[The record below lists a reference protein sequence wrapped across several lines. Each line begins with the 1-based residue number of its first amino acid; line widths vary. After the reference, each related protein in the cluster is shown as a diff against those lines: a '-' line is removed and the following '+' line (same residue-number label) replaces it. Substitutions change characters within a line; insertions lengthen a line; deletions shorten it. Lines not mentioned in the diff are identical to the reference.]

1 MSDTF
6 RIALVGAGLI
16 GKRHAAAIISE
27 PDVRLAAIVDPSE
40 EGRAFAR
47 SLDVPVFEDLIE
59 MLEAIQPDGAILA
72 TPNEMHVEQGLICVE
87 RGCAIL
93 VEKPIGTTVASAL
106 ELVELAHRMDVPI
119 LVGHHRRHNP
129 LIASVK
135 RAIEG
140 GKVGEIRAIQ
150 STCWFYKPDYYFE
163 EAAWRTQKGAGPVSV
178 NLSHD
183 VDLLRYFAGDVVRVQ
198 AQSCP
203 SRRGYQNEDV
213 GAAILTF
220 ESGAIGTITVSD
232 SIVSPW
238 SWEMTSG
245 ENPAYPRTSE
255 SCYQI
260 GGSKGS
266 IAVPDLNLWQHEKGQ
281 RDWWRPID
289 ATQLSTESSDPLRN
303 QIRHFSMVAR
313 KEVDPIV
320 SGWEGVKTLQVLE
333 AIKQSAGLGAAVEV
347 SPLQAQDVQFLEKVQ
362 NI

>member
-1 MSDTF
+1 MSDTV

-16 GKRHAAAIISE
+16 GKRHAAAILGE
-27 PDVRLAAIVDPSE
+27 PCARLAAIVDPSE

-47 SLDVPVFEDLIE
+47 SLDVPVFESLVE
-59 MLEAIQPDGAILA
+59 MLEVVQPDGAILA
-72 TPNEMHVEQGLICVE
+72 TPNEQHVEQGLTCVE
-87 RGCAIL
+87 HGCAIL

-106 ELVELAHRMDVPI
+106 ELVELAARQEVPI

-135 RAIEG
+135 RAIDV
-140 GKVGEIRAIQ
+140 GKIGDIRAIQ
-150 STCWFYKPDYYFE
+150 STCWFYKPDHYFE
-163 EAAWRTQKGAGPVSV
+163 EASWRKLKGAGPVSV

-232 SIVSPW
+232 SIVAPW

-245 ENPAYPRTSE
+245 ENPVYPHTSE
-255 SCYQI
+255 GCYQI

-266 IAVPDLNLWQHEKGQ
+266 ISVPDLCLWQHENGG
-281 RDWWRPID
+281 RDWWSPIAAERLD
-289 ATQLSTESSDPLRN
+289 TENSDPLRN

-313 KEVDPIV
+313 KKADPIV
-320 SGWEGVKTLQVLE
+320 SGLEGVKTLQVLE
-333 AIKQSAGLGAAVEV
+333 AIQHSSDLGAAVEV
-347 SPLQAQDVQFLEKVQ
+347 LPVQAQPVLKHGEFK